1 MEQNIHGGVDLP
13 VEGVDISHTLQGKR
27 VAVLMTDGVEQVEY
41 TGPRGFLEQQGA
53 QVILISPKAVGE
65 EVQGMNHDKP
75 GDKFKVEMNVKDAQ
89 PADFDAL
96 VLPGGEE
103 NPKLLRKDADSVAF
117 VRNFYE
123 ADKPIAAICHGPW
136 VLIDAGIAE
145 SKNLT
150 SYPGIQ
156 DDMRA
161 AGAEWV
167 DQEVV
172 IDEKLITSRKPDD
185 IPAFNDALFK
195 ALRVDA
201 QGADMGPSS

>member
-1 MEQNIHGGVDLP
+1 MEQSNHGGVDQA
-13 VEGVDISHTLQGKR
+13 VEGVGVARTLHGKR
-27 VAVLMTDGVEQVEY
+27 IAVLMTDGVEQVEY
-41 TGPRGFLEQQGA
+41 TGPRSFLEEQGA
-53 QVILISPKAVGE
+53 QVILISPKGVGE
-65 EVQGMNHDKP
+65 EVQGMNHDQP
-75 GDKFKVEMNVKDAQ
+75 GDKFRVELNVKDAV

-117 VRNFYE
+117 VRNFYAE
-123 ADKPIAAICHGPW
+123 DKPLAAICHGPW

-150 SYPGIQ
+150 SYPEIQ

-172 IDEKLITSRKPDD
+172 IDDKLITSRKPDD

-195 ALRVDA
+195 ALRVDPQA
-201 QGADMGPSS
+201 ADAGASS